1 MKKIYSACITMAIL
15 QFTLIGLASGQ
26 QTAILKS
33 LPSGGYKRALLGEQ
47 IGITDITIRYSRPD
61 VKKREGYIWGE
72 FVPVGYADQGFGHS
86 NAAPWRAGE
95 NENTTIEFSTDVKIE
110 GQSLTA
116 GKYGFFIAYDPNEC
130 TLIFSKNSTSWG
142 SYYYNPDDDVL
153 RVKVKP
159 IATDK
164 SVEWLRYEFS
174 DETKASAIVELQWE
188 KLVIPFK
195 IDVDVINTQ
204 IESFRKELHGEK
216 GFTWLSWKQAALFC
230 AQNKSNLDEALQW
243 ANNATSV
250 DFGGSQSF
258 SAWTTK
264 AAVLDSLGRGT
275 EAAEALKRALPL
287 GSVGDLYNYARNLV
301 WHKKTKEA
309 FEIAKMNYDKYPDQ
323 YLSNTGMARAYSAMG
338 DYKKAL
344 IFAQKADAQA
354 PDKDNKDWMDKILKT
369 LLDNKDFNEWT

>member
-1 MKKIYSACITMAIL
+1 V
-15 QFTLIGLASGQ
+15 
-26 QTAILKS
+26 
-33 LPSGGYKRALLGEQ
+33 R
-47 IGITDITIRYSRPD
+47 
-61 VKKREGYIWGE
+61 
-72 FVPVGYADQGFGHS
+72 
-86 NAAPWRAGE
+86 
-95 NENTTIEFSTDVKIE
+95 IE
-110 GQSLTA
+110 GQPLAA

-142 SYYYNPDDDVL
+142 SYYYNPNDDVL
-153 RVKVKP
+153 KVRVKP

-164 SVEWLRYEFS
+164 SVEWLNYEFIN
-174 DETKASAIVELQWE
+174 ETKGSAVVELQWE

-204 IESFRKELHGEK
+204 IESFRKELHGEM
-216 GFTWLSWKQAALFC
+216 GVTWLGWKQAALFC
-230 AQNKSNLDEALQW
+230 AQNKVDLDEALQW

-258 SAWTTK
+258 TAWTTK

-275 EAAEALKRALPL
+275 EAAEVLKRALPL
-287 GSVGDLYNYARNLV
+287 GSVSDLYNYARNLV

-323 YLSNTGMARAYSAMG
+323 YLSNTGLARAYSAIG

-344 IFAQKADAQA
+344 TFAQKADAQA
-354 PDKDNKDWMDKILKT
+354 PDKDNKDWMDKIIKT

>member
-1 MKKIYSACITMAIL
+1 MAAVLQIAVFTVAC
-15 QFTLIGLASGQ
+15 GQ
-26 QTAILKS
+26 QTTILKS
-33 LPSGGYKRALLGEQ
+33 LPSGGYKRALVAEQ

-61 VKKREGYIWGE
+61 VKKREGHIWGE
-72 FVPVGYADQGFGHS
+72 LVPVGYAEQGFGYS
-86 NAAPWRAGE
+86 KAAPWRAGE
-95 NENTTIEFSTDVKIE
+95 NENTTIEFSTDVRIE
-110 GQSLTA
+110 GQPLAA
-116 GKYGFFIAYDPNEC
+116 GKYGFFIAYDPGEC
-130 TLIFSKNSTSWG
+130 TLIFSRNSTSWG
-142 SYYYNPDDDVL
+142 SLFYNPDDDVL
-153 RVKVKP
+153 KVKVKS
-159 IATDK
+159 ITAGN
-164 SVEWLRYEFS
+164 SVEWLQYVFT
-174 DETKASAIVELQWE
+174 DETRSSAVVQLQWE

-195 IDVDVINTQ
+195 IEVDVLSTQ

-230 AQNKSNLDEALQW
+230 AQNKTNLDEALQW

-258 SAWTTK
+258 TAWTTK
-264 AAVLDSLGRGT
+264 AAVLDSLGRGI
-275 EAAEALKRALPL
+275 EAAEALKRAMPL

-323 YLSNTGMARAYSAMG
+323 YLSNTGMARAYSAIG

-344 IFAQKADAQA
+344 TFAQKADAQA
-354 PDKDNKDWMDKILKT
+354 PDKDNKDWMDKIIKT